1 MFKNKH
7 RTQNTL
13 SFISSLTIQQY
24 YNFLLVVLGKTRV
37 ATPIYF
43 VFNYNN
49 KLMIEML
56 TYMYF

>member
-24 YNFLLVVLGKTRV
+24 YTFLLVVLGKTRV